1 MVKSEI
7 MLMSLVNKLS
17 PFISCMMYYF
27 NQVGEVT
34 ITKDDTLFLRGK
46 GQEKAITDRV
56 DSIRFGHSCI
66 YNQFA
71 FIIGKNKKSLIAW
84 SANHRHFTDAF
95 ACSPAIFGSRSLSA
109 EN

>member
-1 MVKSEI
+1 
-7 MLMSLVNKLS
+7 
-17 PFISCMMYYF
+17 MMYF

-56 DSIRFGHSCI
+56 DSIRFGHLSI

-71 FIIGKNKKSLIAW
+71 FIIGKTKE
-84 SANHRHFTDAF
+84 T
-95 ACSPAIFGSRSLSA
+95 
-109 EN
+109 

>member
-1 MVKSEI
+1 MI
-7 MLMSLVNKLS
+7 
-17 PFISCMMYYF
+17 YYF

-66 YNQFA
+66 YNHFA
-71 FIIGKNKKSLIAW
+71 LLVKKIKSLIAW
-84 SANHRHFTDAF
+84 RANHRHCTD
-95 ACSPAIFGSRSLSA
+95 ACSPATFGSRSLSA

>member
-1 MVKSEI
+1 
-7 MLMSLVNKLS
+7 MSLVNKLS

-66 YNQFA
+66 YYQLA
-71 FIIGKNKKSLIAW
+71 FIIGKNKIIDRLEGKSSTL
-84 SANHRHFTDAF
+84 
-95 ACSPAIFGSRSLSA
+95 C
-109 EN
+109 

>member
-7 MLMSLVNKLS
+7 VLMSLVNKLS

-56 DSIRFGHSCI
+56 DSIRFDHSCI
-66 YNQFA
+66 YYQFA
-71 FIIGKNKKSLIAW
+71 SIIGKNKIIDRLLEGKSSTLY
-84 SANHRHFTDAF
+84 R
-95 ACSPAIFGSRSLSA
+95 CVLSS
-109 EN
+109 NLWFKNTFC